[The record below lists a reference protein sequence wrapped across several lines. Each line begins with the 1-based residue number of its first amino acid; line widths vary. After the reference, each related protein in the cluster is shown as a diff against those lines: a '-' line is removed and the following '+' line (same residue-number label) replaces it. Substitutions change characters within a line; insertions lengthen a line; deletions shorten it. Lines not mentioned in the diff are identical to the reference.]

1 MTPTPV
7 IRAKEEGERL
17 WFYGGG
23 DFRVKATA
31 EETGGSLFIFE
42 DYMTQGKM
50 TPLHLHPDEEEAIYL
65 IEGELLVQVD
75 GANHRVTSGGLCV
88 VPRGVPHAFLVISDT
103 ARALVATSP
112 GKTEAFF
119 RGASEPVAALNGAAG
134 TVDFA
139 KLQQSAA
146 HNGGIEIL
154 GPPPFDMSSD
164 AVSAATGA

>member
-7 IRAKEEGERL
+7 IRAQEEGERL

-23 DFRVKATA
+23 DFIVKATT

-42 DYMTQGKM
+42 DHMTRGKM

-88 VPRGVPHAFLVISDT
+88 VPRGVPHAFLVISET

-112 GKTEAFF
+112 GKAEAFF
-119 RGASEPVAALNGAAG
+119 RGASEPADLNGAAR

-139 KLQQSAA
+139 KLQRSAA
-146 HNGGIEIL
+146 SNGGIEIL
-154 GPPPFDMSSD
+154 GPPPFDMSRD
-164 AVSAATGA
+164 GVAATAGA

>member
-7 IRAKEEGERL
+7 IRAQEEGERL

-23 DFRVKATA
+23 DFMVKATA
-31 EETGGSLFIFE
+31 DETGGSLFIFE
-42 DYMTQGKM
+42 DYMTQGKV

-65 IEGELLVQVD
+65 IEGELLVQVE
-75 GANHRVTSGGLCV
+75 GENHRVSSGGLCV
-88 VPRGVPHAFLVISDT
+88 VPRGVPHAFLVISET
-103 ARALVATSP
+103 ARALVTTSP
-112 GKTEAFF
+112 GRAEAFF

-146 HNGGIEIL
+146 RNGGIEIL

-164 AVSAATGA
+164 VAPAVAGS